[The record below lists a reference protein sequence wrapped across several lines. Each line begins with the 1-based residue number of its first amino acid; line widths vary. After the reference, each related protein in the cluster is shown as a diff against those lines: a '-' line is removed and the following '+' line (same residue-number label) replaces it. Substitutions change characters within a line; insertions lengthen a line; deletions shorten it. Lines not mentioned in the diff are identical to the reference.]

1 MIKINLLPVKEDKL
15 ITEAKG
21 FIAICLISIVVVV
34 ILIVSNSSLL
44 TKREAESR
52 ERIAE
57 ADAEIAKLRTIMGEI
72 QNLKEKKAK
81 LQEKMDMI
89 IRLQEQNIGPVRV
102 LDELSLKIPSNN
114 PRKASQ
120 ERYDNPRLPHP
131 LRQCH
136 CRDEDLSGQHGAHVR
151 GPRSRG
157 QVLRMLHQLQVLA
170 LRRVQGPR
178 FHALLGSGQRHDPHS
193 VRNPQGPC
201 ILPPAGAGHSPSRR
215 QREPGAPIDT
225 VRRGTGSLCR
235 QPRFVHPGVSPGFPD
250 GGENNEKTIQN
261 LFIRSALHVGCKLC
275 YGNC

>member
-102 LDELSLKIPSNN
+102 LDELSLKIPSNKIWVDKLSIKGN
-114 PRKASQ
+114 KLDLDGKTLENQEVANFMKQLENSLFFSNINLKKVTKVKA
-120 ERYDNPRLPHP
+120 
-131 LRQCH
+131 
-136 CRDEDLSGQHGAHVR
+136 
-151 GPRSRG
+151 
-157 QVLRMLHQLQVLA
+157 
-170 LRRVQGPR
+170 VQGVTVLSYGLNTTVHFAGRQQEQP
-178 FHALLGSGQRHDPHS
+178 AQPKPEGQ
-193 VRNPQGPC
+193 Q
-201 ILPPAGAGHSPSRR
+201 PAAENAEAQPSAN
-215 QREPGAPIDT
+215 Q
-225 VRRGTGSLCR
+225 
-235 QPRFVHPGVSPGFPD
+235 
-250 GGENNEKTIQN
+250 
-261 LFIRSALHVGCKLC
+261 
-275 YGNC
+275 